1 MGKLQ
6 HALEGMLGDI
16 GVVQHRQIP
25 LPRLHDVQR
34 AGFGDLVN
42 AVYKSI
48 GGVLETPE
56 LRLSHWDIEF
66 DGIAVELDE
75 HLHFNRYRA
84 LTLQAPVYSTL
95 PGFPLDAY
103 RTYCTE
109 FEAACLRAGG
119 YGGKWTNPSCERQFG
134 HASERRSLDGSGP
147 PRWRQRAFYDFA
159 KDLGPLVLGIK
170 VARLAV
176 WDRLNNCGSSRTVMD
191 ALSAPTRGDAEA
203 LADLIRIRARA

>member
-6 HALEGMLGDI
+6 QTLDAMLGGI
-16 GVVQHRQIP
+16 GVVQHKQLP
-25 LPRLHDVQR
+25 LPTLHDIHR
-34 AGFGDLVN
+34 AGFGDLFN

-56 LRLSHWDIEF
+56 LRLGPWDLEF

-84 LTLQAPVYSTL
+84 LTLRAPAYTTL

-103 RTYCTE
+103 RSYSTE
-109 FEAACLRAGG
+109 FEAACVQAGG

-134 HASERRSLDGSGP
+134 HASEYQTLEGSGA
-147 PRWRQRAFYDFA
+147 PRWKQRAFYDFA

-176 WDRLNNCGSSRTVMD
+176 WGRLPSCSSTRTVKEV
-191 ALSAPTRGDAEA
+191 LSTPGTGDAKA
-203 LADLIRIRARA
+203 LVDLIRIRAA